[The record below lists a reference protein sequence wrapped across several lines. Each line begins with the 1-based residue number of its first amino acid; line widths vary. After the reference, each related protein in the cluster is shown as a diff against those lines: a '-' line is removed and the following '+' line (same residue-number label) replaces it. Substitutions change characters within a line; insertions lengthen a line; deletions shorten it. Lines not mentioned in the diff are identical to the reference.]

1 MLDHMVTYLQQIPA
15 NFNITITEEQYLAWQ
30 QHYLFEAVKGKR
42 YGLSFCEYFELT
54 DYILMFSDP
63 DEADAYIKRTYIK

>member
-1 MLDHMVTYLQQIPA
+1 MLEHMVSHLKDIPV
-15 NFNITITEEQYLAWQ
+15 NFDLTITEEQYQAWK

-54 DYILMFSDP
+54 DYILIFSDP
-63 DEADAYIKRTYIK
+63 EAADTYIRRTYIK